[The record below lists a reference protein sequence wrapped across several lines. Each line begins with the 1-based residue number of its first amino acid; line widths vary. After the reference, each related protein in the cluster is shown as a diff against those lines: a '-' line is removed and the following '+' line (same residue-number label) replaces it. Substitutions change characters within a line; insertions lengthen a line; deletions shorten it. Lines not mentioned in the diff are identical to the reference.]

1 MIRPHRSALLPL
13 SLLPLAACAAGAH
26 KRVDGAA
33 FARLCA
39 PAEPATVRTTTWIGR
54 TSDRAYIEVWHGGP
68 WWLGGGIDVCSVLL
82 ADLPTAVREAVLRGE
97 DPTAL
102 PQATLQPPKAAA
114 RAPEAAQEPASR

>member
-1 MIRPHRSALLPL
+1 MIRPLRSALFPL

-26 KRVDGAA
+26 KRVDGKAFTRFCAA
-33 FARLCA
+33 
-39 PAEPATVRTTTWIGR
+39 AEPATVRTTTWIGR

-102 PQATLQPPKAAA
+102 PRDVL
-114 RAPEAAQEPASR
+114 APAPAPAVAPAQEPANR